1 MQFPSGDHPWP
12 TVAEK
17 GTLRNVGGCRVEWKQ
32 GMIRNVRPDREIH
45 HMSAPPFIRP
55 SLPPLLRILEAIT
68 FSACFVSSSSSSLSL
83 ANYYRHKRVPFFFF
97 FPQVFGTIVVIF
109 SWFLFLDWTTRII
122 RWNLSYQSFKSDDTR
137 LIQSTSRPTN
147 LFRGATNT
155 LLKGQR
161 DYKPSNPG
169 KSENP
174 RPFERGPPC
183 FLNINEPW
191 NVVSSSLSF
200 FSTWEKQIGRGV
212 SSSRY
217 SRPLALTVE
226 WLSSVSSFKLGPLP
240 PVHLTSPS
248 PPPLPFSPFA
258 ALLYTA
264 EFTVF
269 LLLSSLPSAPQRVPC
284 RDIFDYERP
293 PPLFAADQHQRFE
306 WALLMLLPPRL
317 SAADHLQ
324 RRLDN
329 MSLPTRFAGKV
340 EIFIISVLLFPR

>member
-55 SLPPLLRILEAIT
+55 STPPLLRILEAIT
-68 FSACFVSSSSSSLSL
+68 FSACFVSSSSSSLLSL

-122 RWNLSYQSFKSDDTR
+122 RWNLFYQSFKSDDTR

-240 PVHLTSPS
+240 PVHLTSSS
-248 PPPLPFSPFA
+248 PLLSLCCSLIHGRVYRLPP
-258 ALLYTA
+258 ALLPA
-264 EFTVF
+264 
-269 LLLSSLPSAPQRVPC
+269 LCPSACSLPWH
-284 RDIFDYERP
+284 
-293 PPLFAADQHQRFE
+293 L
-306 WALLMLLPPRL
+306 WLWT
-317 SAADHLQ
+317 SAAAICGRPASKIWMGAFDAAASAFI
-324 RRLDN
+324 RRWP
-329 MSLPTRFAGKV
+329 SSTASR
-340 EIFIISVLLFPR
+340 

>member
-68 FSACFVSSSSSSLSL
+68 FSACFVSSSSSSLLSL

-147 LFRGATNT
+147 LFRGATR
-155 LLKGQR
+155 LQALQ
-161 DYKPSNPG
+161 
-169 KSENP
+169 P
-174 RPFERGPPC
+174 RKIRESPTIRAGTTMLFKHKWAVERG
-183 FLNINEPW
+183 FL
-191 NVVSSSLSF
+191 
-200 FSTWEKQIGRGV
+200 
-212 SSSRY
+212 
-217 SRPLALTVE
+217 
-226 WLSSVSSFKLGPLP
+226 
-240 PVHLTSPS
+240 
-248 PPPLPFSPFA
+248 LPF
-258 ALLYTA
+258 
-264 EFTVF
+264 F
-269 LLLSSLPSAPQRVPC
+269 LLHLRKTN
-284 RDIFDYERP
+284 RER
-293 PPLFAADQHQRFE
+293 R
-306 WALLMLLPPRL
+306 
-317 SAADHLQ
+317 
-324 RRLDN
+324 
-329 MSLPTRFAGKV
+329 
-340 EIFIISVLLFPR
+340 LLFPLFSPSRPDSWMIIQRFLF